1 MEVAANGGLAE
12 LSSGRRLE
20 PRWLSLLDL
29 ILIVA
34 AVALIMTIPART
46 AGWPLFLAPPPL
58 AYFLLVGGLTLTV
71 RIGLVLALVVLF
83 RRWRY
88 GGPVRSAEWL
98 ALALASTSLLDATP
112 NLDDAVNAL
121 YRAVGSNSL
130 DFSVARW
137 LLSAPAAVGVSLN
150 LAGLVWLRRRLRAG
164 SRAASAGMV
173 FAIVC
178 GLFLWFWGPCA
189 VVKLE
194 LPSLL
199 VSGPKGDP
207 STWGWWGT
215 IVILLQQIVA
225 NAPMSL
231 TWGLLAAATLRS
243 WRPRSWVWTEWAA
256 AIDALLGAL
265 LLLAIVSPQDRG
277 DLTSLVSWFVIV
289 GLASWWITGRVGV
302 RRDVGILAR

>member
-12 LSSGRRLE
+12 LGSGRRPE

-34 AVALIMTIPART
+34 AVALTLTIPART
-46 AGWPLFLAPPPL
+46 PGWPPFLAPPPL
-58 AYFLLVGGLTLTV
+58 AYFLLVGGLKLTV
-71 RIGLVLALVVLF
+71 GIGLVLALVVLF

-98 ALALASTSLLDATP
+98 SLALASARLLDATP
-112 NLDDAVNAL
+112 DLDDAVNAL

-130 DFSVARW
+130 DFGIARW

-150 LAGLVWLRRRLRAG
+150 LAGFVWLRRRLRNG
-164 SRAASAGMV
+164 SHAASAGTV
-173 FAIVC
+173 PVILC

-199 VSGPKGDP
+199 VSGLKGDP
-207 STWGWWGT
+207 STWGWWGS
-215 IVILLQQIVA
+215 IASFLQQMVA

-231 TWGLLAAATLRS
+231 TWGLVAAATLRS
-243 WRPRSWVWTEWAA
+243 WRPHSWIWTEWAA
-256 AIDALLGAL
+256 AIDGLLVAL
-265 LLLAIVSPQDRG
+265 LLLAPISPQDRG
-277 DLTSLVSWFVIV
+277 ELISLVSWLVIV
-289 GLASWWITGRVGV
+289 GLASWCITGRLGV
-302 RRDVGILAR
+302 RR